1 MFDAFASG
9 WNIIVR
15 KKTLEEQ
22 KYNLRKVANF
32 PGTGPFQEIDET
44 KRQRLIRQAD
54 DIMEQ
59 DPTPLPVAY
68 EKMNDAW
75 YNYVKDQ
82 SPTGFFGIYDVVR
95 RDTVWL
101 DK

>member
-15 KKTLEEQ
+15 KKTLEEH

-32 PGTGPFQEIDET
+32 PGTGPFREIDET

-59 DPTPLPVAY
+59 DPPLLPVAY
-68 EKMNDAW
+68 EKMYDAW
-75 YNYVKDQ
+75 
-82 SPTGFFGIYDVVR
+82 
-95 RDTVWL
+95 
-101 DK
+101 